1 MRRQLLAGVVGLAAA
16 AAAGCTDDVPTGSGS
31 PVRGPNLARLGDDG
45 GMEAGGV
52 ASIIAFF
59 SLNTEWVPISW
70 SADLSGAT
78 EGCTATGHC
87 QAGGLVSSISPQL
100 DATVTATVGPRQGTR
115 FAFMTTADLTYTVAG
130 GAPQSFEQYRSSIE
144 SDGQYRN
151 NGSGQRER
159 IPGQESYVIPANTP
173 AEVVFDY
180 AFMTAQTGPGT
191 ENHNPFAVVSLT
203 LNGAAAGSFVI
214 SRNDLQPGGTGAT
227 TDRQLVGGCGTQRL
241 ETSFAAENQHDVQIA
256 PQDVSYPLCTGWR
269 RDRIAIQPAAFP
281 RTAVLTAYVSEAENG
296 SGGYLNNANATTF
309 ALDNLSFESIEDGG
323 GDPGGGNGGTNTAP
337 TVAIDAAIGAE
348 GAAIRLHSTASDAE
362 GAIASFAWGVPAG
375 CSIESTTLTSAVLSC
390 VENGTY
396 AVTLRVTDAGGL
408 STVATRDV
416 VVKNAAP
423 VVNGFGVADIFRAGT
438 PLLAAA
444 AFTDRGVLDTHAA
457 SFNINSAAG
466 SRTIAG
472 TVAGNQATADFGP
485 LPAAGFYDL
494 RVTITDDDGGKG
506 SGIKPNIIVYD
517 RNAGYIRANG
527 TIPSGTGVA
536 SFAFAL
542 EYASDADETP
552 SGSVRFVLPNGS
564 VFSATTFRYLVIEG
578 ANVFAEGCGTLN
590 GTPGTCFWFQATDA
604 GATGDRLH
612 FKLNRNTSSSNVIFY
627 DQNRLVNAGGSVE
640 ILKY

>member
-16 AAAGCTDDVPTGSGS
+16 AAAGCTDGIPTESRT

-52 ASIIAFF
+52 ASIVSEF
-59 SLNTEWVPISW
+59 SMITDWVPISW
-70 SADLSGAT
+70 SADLSGISAGSC
-78 EGCTATGHC
+78 EDTGFC
-87 QAGGLVSSISPQL
+87 QVGGLVSSISPQL
-100 DATVTATVGPRQGTR
+100 DAMTSLAAPTSR
-115 FAFMTTADLTYTVAG
+115 FAFMTTADFTYTPRAG
-130 GAPQSFEQYRSSIE
+130 GSPVDVIEHRSLIE
-144 SDGQYRN
+144 SDGQWRN
-151 NGSGQRER
+151 DGSGQRER
-159 IPGQESYVIPANTP
+159 VPGQEAYRIAANTP
-173 AEVVFDY
+173 AELVFDY
-180 AFMTAQTGPGT
+180 AFMTGQDGAGT
-191 ENHNPFAVVSLT
+191 EDYNAFAVVRLQLSD
-203 LNGAAAGSFVI
+203 GVVDSFVV
-214 SRNDLQPGGTGAT
+214 SRNDLRPNGTGAPTARQAGSCGSHVLTSGFT
-227 TDRQLVGGCGTQRL
+227 TEIVTQ
-241 ETSFAAENQHDVQIA
+241 TVQ
-256 PQDVSYPLCTGWR
+256 YPLCTGWR
-269 RDRIAIQPAAFP
+269 RDRIAIPASPIA
-281 RTAVLTAYVSEAENG
+281 RTAVLTAYVSEAVNPA
-296 SGGYLNNANATTF
+296 GGFFNNANATTF
-309 ALDNLSFESIEDGG
+309 ALDDVSFESIEDGG
-323 GDPGGGNGGTNTAP
+323 GDPPGGGGGGGGGTNTAP
-337 TVAIDAAIGAE
+337 TVAIDAATGAE
-348 GAAIRLHSTASDAE
+348 GAAIRLYSTASDAE
-362 GAIASFAWGVPAG
+362 GAIASFVWGVPAG
-375 CSIESTTLTSAVLSC
+375 CSVKSTTLTGAVLSC

-438 PLLAAA
+438 PLLVAAS
-444 AFTDRGVLDTHAA
+444 FTDRGLLDTHAA

-472 TVAGNQATADFGP
+472 TVAGNQATADFGA
-485 LPAAGFYDL
+485 LPAAGLYDL

-517 RNAGYIRANG
+517 RNAGYILANG

-542 EYASDADETP
+542 EYATDADETP

-564 VFSATTFRYLVIEG
+564 VFSATTFRYLVIDG

-627 DQNRLVNAGGSVE
+627 DQNRLVNAGGSVQ